1 MSAQNLPTSIR
12 ALLQAD
18 PTSHKITLVQ
28 RKVPTP
34 DASKG
39 EHLIR
44 VHAASPCAGELNWA
58 TMVSIP
64 GKEIITCD
72 DVAGVVVTSPPDSP
86 FKPGDEVYARTY
98 YGRPGCA
105 RDYTIATTDELAHRA
120 KNLSWAE
127 SAATPL
133 SAITAW
139 QAFFTHADIGEFGSS
154 AWKEKRILVT
164 AAAGGVGVW
173 IVQLG
178 KLLGAEV
185 IGTAGPKNT
194 EFVKSL
200 GASEVLDY
208 HTVDF
213 KAWGSEGKNKVDL
226 IIDCI
231 GGKSLEDAWW
241 TLRDNGTIIGIYQ
254 PPATRKPEGLELPNV
269 TDKFF
274 IMTPSGK
281 DLAEVTKLVEEGK
294 IWPVVDSV
302 WSLEQFEHGYARLE
316 GGHARGKIIFDLTLN
331 VRK

>member
-1 MSAQNLPTSIR
+1 MAAQNLPTSIR

-18 PTSHKITLVQ
+18 PNSTKITLVH
-28 RKVPTP
+28 REVPTP

-44 VHAASPCAGELNWA
+44 VYAASPCAGELYWA
-58 TMVSIP
+58 TMVNIP

-72 DVAGVVVTSPPDSP
+72 DVAGVVISSPPDSP
-86 FKPGDEVYARTY
+86 FQPGDEVYARTSY
-98 YGRPGCA
+98 WRPGCA
-105 RDYTIATTDELAHRA
+105 RDYTIATTEELAHRA

-139 QAFFTHADIGEFGSS
+139 QAFFTHAEIGAFGNS
-154 AWKEKRILVT
+154 AWKGKRILVT

-173 IVQLG
+173 LVQIG
-178 KLLGAEV
+178 RLLGAEI
-185 IGTAGPKNT
+185 IGTCGPRNT
-194 EFVKSL
+194 DFLKGL

-213 KAWGSEGKNKVDL
+213 KAWGSEEKNKVDL
-226 IIDCI
+226 VIDCI

-241 TLRDNGTIIGIYQ
+241 CLKDNGTIIGIYQ
-254 PPATRKPEGLELPNV
+254 PPAQKRPEGLDLPNV

-274 IMTPSGK
+274 IMTPNGK
-281 DLAEVTKLVEEGK
+281 DLKEITNLVEEGK
-294 IWPVVDSV
+294 CWPVVDSI

-316 GGHARGKIIFDLTLN
+316 SGHARGKVIFDLMLN
-331 VRK
+331 VPK